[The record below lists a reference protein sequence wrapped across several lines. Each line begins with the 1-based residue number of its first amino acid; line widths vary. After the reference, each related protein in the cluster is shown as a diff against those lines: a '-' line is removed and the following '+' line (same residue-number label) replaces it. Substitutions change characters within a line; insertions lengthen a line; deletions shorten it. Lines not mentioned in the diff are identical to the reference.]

1 MIMLM
6 FMIAMFVTPATGANG
21 HEIDLTKAH
30 TALCNGR
37 FSKLAHGLC
46 APA

>member
-1 MIMLM
+1 MLM
-6 FMIAMFVTPATGANG
+6 FMIAMFVAPATGANG
-21 HEIDLTKAH
+21 HEIDLAKAH
-30 TALCNGR
+30 TPFSNGR